1 MPMQKRAY
9 CSACKH
15 SKYITAN
22 GKKQLY
28 CRQRE
33 AWGQKPYLHAD
44 ATDATECLDFDPERR
59 QDAFRDNRTYMIQMS
74 KCGMTKKDASKGI
87 LARDG
92 PQFVSLKA

>member
-1 MPMQKRAY
+1 MNNKAY

-33 AWGQKPYLHAD
+33 AWGQKPYLPTD
-44 ATDATECLDFDPERR
+44 ATDAEECLDYDPENWR
-59 QDAFRDNRTYMIQMS
+59 DALTDRSNYVHAMK
-74 KCGMTKKDASKGI
+74 KCGIPLSEEQNGLLSRET
-87 LARDG
+87 LA
-92 PQFVSLKA
+92 